1 MGTLIN
7 STILIPL
14 IPFFTSLFI
23 FVLLVS
29 FNRTLNRLTKP
40 VTALVALSLLSS
52 AFISSIDYFQKI
64 EKDYTPG
71 GFEVIDTRL
80 KQKVTD
86 ARKELA
92 DANTA
97 NEKALQV
104 SDKVHLKA
112 VGDFMVDGRLVR
124 ESKVALMFTPL
135 TIALTLGAAG
145 VLYYGFLQGG
155 STTRTVSGNKSA
167 AMAVFG

>member
-52 AFISSIDYFQKI
+52 AFISCFDYFKKI
-64 EKDYTPG
+64 EEELVLSKFLKF
-71 GFEVIDTRL
+71 FEETNLVIHL
-80 KQKVTD
+80 N
-86 ARKELA
+86 LI
-92 DANTA
+92 
-97 NEKALQV
+97 NEKIIIFFSLIMTLVIGLSFYKLPRKKGYVSLMISLGLISSSVMVSILLIDFSAL
-104 SDKVHLKA
+104 
-112 VGDFMVDGRLVR
+112 
-124 ESKVALMFTPL
+124 
-135 TIALTLGAAG
+135 I
-145 VLYYGFLQGG
+145 
-155 STTRTVSGNKSA
+155 
-167 AMAVFG
+167 